1 MQISYLKSRQ
11 SISSATRLCQSRVTL
26 ITQFS
31 IHRVQ
36 LHMIISDLKSRQ
48 LLGFPIAELQIVMR
62 EYFIAQKQ
70 SWTASVAGTC
80 LKLGVNI
87 TEYFK

>member
-1 MQISYLKSRQ
+1 MPEPSNINN
-11 SISSATRLCQSRVTL
+11 SIFYPLGSTSHDNKWFE
-26 ITQFS
+26 I
-31 IHRVQ
+31 
-36 LHMIISDLKSRQ
+36 RQ

-62 EYFIAQKQ
+62 EYFIAQKL

-80 LKLGVNI
+80 LKLGINI